1 MKILSINFGFNGGL
15 CLMDNGKII
24 KHSSFNKINYNGDR
38 DIIKPSTF
46 SIFFEG
52 TNEVID
58 NIDYFVFAGYDRSK
72 FDYVELDF
80 VPSEW
85 YRINDN
91 SLYVNPRLEKRPIK
105 KLMSLQPPFTE
116 SPYDYVEGYFLL
128 KKYIKPAFIIS
139 PDISYTA
146 YGYYTSEFNR
156 ALNITV
162 NSNDFNPHDGSLVSI
177 SKSNNI
183 SVVNRPK
190 ISVGKLYPKI
200 TELLGF
206 GLGVMNNTTVHDIS
220 TRYHIP
226 KSMENIID
234 KGIDNKLSDIRDNYE
249 LSFFFEHSTTQYYQ
263 DVQRHKMIPYSS
275 FESKDINSK
284 YVLKTAALTQ
294 RVLEN
299 TVIKLISDSLKKYS
313 GNFTH
318 NVVLSGDV
326 FENRRLNTKILSKFK
341 DNTIHIAPYNR
352 QETMSL
358 GAALYVNGMLG
369 NRRTYSRDF
378 LLSTSP
384 YTTSFNN
391 LGDDIDFELLSK
403 ELGSNLVSFLNKSPE
418 CSEKSMGYTG
428 ILFDVDCDTY
438 IDKKDKLLKNLYEKP
453 ILMVRE
459 DMFSDL
465 FIETPYTY
473 DNNTVA
479 KPKLP
484 HIFKHFIHDDGYLN
498 VFVVNEYSNP
508 YLFNILDKTNKSYLG
523 YYNFTSTEKNH
534 IILLKTIFEINNS
547 LGINLLLIDDK
558 QHITD
563 ESN

>member
-1 MKILSINFGFNGGL
+1 MKILSINFGFNGSL

-24 KHSSFNKINYNGDR
+24 KHSSFNKINFSKDR
-38 DIIKPSTF
+38 DIIKTHTF
-46 SIFFEG
+46 SNFFEG
-52 TNEVID
+52 TGEVIED
-58 NIDYFVFAGYDRSK
+58 IDYFVFVGFDRSK
-72 FDYVELDF
+72 FDYPDLDF
-80 VPSEW
+80 VPNQW

-91 SLYVNPRLEKRPIK
+91 SLYTNPLLENKPVK

-116 SPYDYVEGYFLL
+116 SPYDYIEGHFLFR
-128 KKYIKPAFIIS
+128 KYVKPAYIIS
-139 PDISYTA
+139 PDIAYTSF
-146 YGYYTSEFNR
+146 GYYSSEFNR
-156 ALNITV
+156 SLNITV
-162 NSNDFNPHDGSLVSI
+162 NSNDNGVYDGSLVSI

-206 GLGVMNNTTVHDIS
+206 GLGLINNTTIHDIS

-226 KSMENIID
+226 KKLENIID
-234 KGIDNKLSDIRDNYE
+234 KGVENRLSDVKDNYE
-249 LSFFFEHSTTQYYQ
+249 LSFFFEHSTSQYYQ

-299 TVIKLISDSLKKYS
+299 TVIKLIEESVKKFS

-341 DNTIHIAPYNR
+341 DISIHIAPYNK

-358 GAALYVNGMLG
+358 GAAMYVNGMIG

-378 LLSTSP
+378 MLSTCP
-384 YTTSFNN
+384 YTTTFINKGDEIDYQH
-391 LGDDIDFELLSK
+391 LGNEMETNF
-403 ELGSNLVSFLNKSPE
+403 VSYLNKTPE
-418 CSEKSMGYTG
+418 CTEKSMGYTG
-428 ILFDVDCDTY
+428 ILFDVDCDCY
-438 IDKKDKLLKNLYEKP
+438 EDKKGKLIKNLYEKP
-453 ILMVRE
+453 TLLIRE
-459 DMFSDL
+459 DMFSEM
-465 FIETPYTY
+465 FMEVPYTY

-484 HIFKHFIHDDGYLN
+484 HLFKNFIHDDGYLN
-498 VFVVNEYSNP
+498 VFVVSEDSNP
-508 YLFNILDKTNKSYLG
+508 YLFNILDKTGKSYLG
-523 YYNFTSTEKNH
+523 HYNFTSTENNH
-534 IILLKTIFEINNS
+534 IIIIKTIFEINNS
-547 LGINLLLIDDK
+547 LGIKTLLIDDK
-558 QHITD
+558 QHIKD
-563 ESN
+563 EN